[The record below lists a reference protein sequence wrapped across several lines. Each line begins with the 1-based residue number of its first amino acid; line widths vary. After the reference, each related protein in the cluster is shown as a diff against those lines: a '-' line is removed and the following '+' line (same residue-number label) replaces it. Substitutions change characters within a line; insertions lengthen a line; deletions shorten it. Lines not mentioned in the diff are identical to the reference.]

1 MLKKL
6 LVLTLFVSFLAV
18 GCEKLKEAA
27 GNVTGN
33 ITGIESTY
41 AGTWNAE
48 DKGVSDYFYLNKM
61 VINDDG
67 SMTYTDVK
75 GGKEL
80 IFESIAIVK
89 IGETY
94 TATYTEKNASDATV
108 TDSYTLTIKFTSEI
122 QATVNYTKKIGSVT
136 TTYEDGIFNKAQ

>member
-1 MLKKL
+1 MIID
-6 LVLTLFVSFLAV
+6 AN
-18 GCEKLKEAA
+18 G
-27 GNVTGN
+27 G
-33 ITGIESTY
+33 
-41 AGTWNAE
+41 
-48 DKGVSDYFYLNKM
+48 
-61 VINDDG
+61 
-67 SMTYTDVK
+67 MTYQDLK
-75 GGKEL
+75 GNKQL

-108 TDSYTLTIKFTSEI
+108 TDSYTLTIKFTSES